1 VHPLSLARGICV
13 FLKFIRGIPISLDES
28 AKMDGALLHRHGST
42 SRPGICHRRIRDQV
56 IVRVALHDGWT
67 VRAVGGDIPDG
78 MVGAAIPA
86 TVPGCVH
93 LDLMANGLI
102 PDPYVGENERLVSW
116 IGRTDWRYETTFFWD
131 DPGAD
136 AEVDLVA
143 LGLDTVA
150 TIEVNGTELARTE
163 NMHRSYRFAVRDLL
177 RVGENTLAITF
188 AAALTAAERA
198 SEALG
203 PRPHVNA
210 HPFNAI
216 RKMACNFGWNW
227 GPELVTAG
235 IWRPL
240 HLETWREARIA
251 AVRPLVEVDG
261 TTGLLRAHV
270 DVQRGAD
277 RPVTVEVEIA
287 GLRASATLAPGES
300 SALVEIS
307 APDVNVWWPHG
318 YGDQPL
324 YPLTVRVA
332 DDLWAGRVGFRNV
345 VLDTAADEHGT
356 RFALQ
361 VNGIPVFARGVNWI
375 PDDCFPA
382 RIDRARYAERLTQA
396 RDANVN
402 LVRIWGGGSY
412 ESDDFYDVCDELG
425 ILVWQD
431 FLFAC
436 AAYAE
441 EEPLRGQVV
450 VEAREAVTRLSP
462 HPSLALWN
470 GCNENVWGHEDWGWQ
485 ESLQGRTWGL
495 GYYTDVLPSIVAEL
509 DPTRPY
515 SPASPYSFAAG
526 RHPNDQAHGTMH
538 VWDVWNERDYT
549 AYRRYVP
556 RFVAE
561 FGFQAPPTWATL
573 TRVIDESSRT
583 PDSPAMLA
591 HQKAEDGAAKLARA
605 LHGHLPQPRSF
616 DDWHWATSLNQ
627 ARAVAYGVEHFRSWS
642 PVCMGAVL
650 WQLNDTWPVTSWAV
664 VDGDGRCKPVWYAL
678 RRSFA
683 DRLLTLQPRDGD
695 LALVAVNDSAE
706 PWRDDVTVSR
716 RAVDGTVLATAMAR
730 VDVAPRATAV
740 LSVPSHVTLT
750 GDPRREVLVA
760 DAGSLRAWWHYA
772 EDVDA
777 ALPDPDLDVT
787 VEQVADGYRLAVTAG
802 ALVRDLAVLA
812 DRLAGD
818 AVVDNMLVTLLP
830 GESATFTIRT
840 AATLTKEQLTDP
852 LVLRSANQLTS

>member
-1 VHPLSLARGICV
+1 MTL
-13 FLKFIRGIPISLDES
+13 
-28 AKMDGALLHRHGST
+28 
-42 SRPGICHRRIRDQV
+42 
-56 IVRVALHDGWT
+56 RVALHDGWT
-67 VRAVGGDIPDG
+67 VRAVGGDIPDS
-78 MVGAAIPA
+78 MVGATIPA
-86 TVPGCVH
+86 TEPGCVH
-93 LDLMANGLI
+93 LDLMAAGLI
-102 PDPYVGENERLVSW
+102 PDPYIGENERLVSW
-116 IGRTDWRYETTFFWD
+116 IGRTDWRYEATFEWD

-143 LGLDTVA
+143 LGLDTIA
-150 TIEVNGTELARTE
+150 TVEINGTELARTE
-163 NMHRSYRFAVRDLL
+163 NMHRSYRFAVSDRL
-177 RVGENTLAITF
+177 RPGENTVAVTF

-216 RKMACNFGWNW
+216 RKMACNFGWDW
-227 GPELVTAG
+227 GPDLVTAG

-240 HLETWREARIA
+240 RLETWREARIA

-270 DVQRGAD
+270 DVQRTND
-277 RPVTVEVEIA
+277 RPIDVEVEVA
-287 GLRASATLAPGES
+287 GQRASAVLGPGES
-300 SALVEIS
+300 STVVEVTV
-307 APDVNVWWPHG
+307 PDVRLWWPHG
-318 YGDQPL
+318 HGDQPL

-332 DDLWAGRVGFRNV
+332 DDTWAGRVGFRNV
-345 VLDTAADEHGT
+345 ALDTAADEHGT

-361 VNGIPVFARGVNWI
+361 VNGIAVFARGVNWI

-382 RIDRARYAERLTQA
+382 RVDRARCAERLTQA

-402 LVRIWGGGSY
+402 LVRVWGGGSY
-412 ESDDFYDVCDELG
+412 ESDDFYEVCDELG
-425 ILVWQD
+425 IMVWQD

-441 EEPLRGQVV
+441 EQPLRGEVV
-450 VEAREAVTRLSP
+450 AEAREAVTRLSA

-495 GYYTDVLPSIVAEL
+495 GYYTDLLPSIVAEL
-509 DPTRPY
+509 DPTTPY
-515 SPASPYSFAAG
+515 SPASPYSFAAR
-526 RHPNDQAHGTMH
+526 RHPNDPAHGTMH
-538 VWDVWNERDYT
+538 IWDVWNQRDYT
-549 AYRRYVP
+549 EYRRHVP
-556 RFVAE
+556 RFVTE

-573 TRVIDESSRT
+573 TRVIDEASRA
-583 PDSPAMLA
+583 PDSPAMLT
-591 HQKAEDGAAKLARA
+591 HQKADDGTAKLARG
-605 LHGHLPQPRSF
+605 LQGHLPEPRSF

-642 PVCMGAVL
+642 PVCMGAVV

-664 VDGDGRCKPVWYAL
+664 IDGDGRRKPVWYAL

-695 LALVAVNDSAE
+695 LTLVVVNDSAE
-706 PWRDDVTVSR
+706 PWRDDVAVSR
-716 RAVDGTVLATAMAR
+716 RAVDGTVLATTAVR
-730 VDVAPRATAV
+730 VDVAPRTTAV
-740 LSVPSHVTLT
+740 LALPSRVTLA
-750 GDPRREVLVA
+750 GDPRRELLVA
-760 DAGSLRAWWHYA
+760 EAGGLRAWWHYA

-777 ALPDPDLDVT
+777 DLPGLDVDAA
-787 VEQVADGYRLAVTAG
+787 VEQIETGYRLTVTAG

-818 AVVDNMLVTLLP
+818 AVVDDMLVTLLP
-830 GESATFTIRT
+830 GESAAFTIRT
-840 AATLTKEQLTDP
+840 AAALTKQQLTDP
-852 LVLRSANQLTS
+852 LVLRSANQLTSVG